1 MTYKYRE
8 SLVVKFFTVWNHI
21 GIVLILLDYSLID
34 DPESLSTKQLETL
47 KDSTNTLINLLEIY
61 QGELGI
67 DLSDVTDILKSLN
80 DIIP

>member
-34 DPESLSTKQLETL
+34 DPESLSTKHLETL